1 MSEPAAPAPTNASP
15 LVWRDDGMP
24 QSALYGDVY
33 FSSAD
38 GLAETRAVFLA
49 GCDLPN
55 AWTGRDHFTVAEL
68 GFGTGLNIAAL
79 LDLWRREKTAHSRR
93 GGQRLHIF
101 SIEAHPITRDEAG
114 RALAVWPELGEA
126 AQVLLD
132 HWPGVARGF
141 HRIDL
146 PGFDATFDLAVM
158 DVEPALAAWDGAAD
172 AWFLDGFS
180 PAVNPA
186 MWREEILAAVA
197 ARSAPGA
204 RAATFTVA
212 GAVRRGLATAGFQ
225 VDKRPGFG
233 RKKERLEA
241 VMPGTPDLAP
251 RPRRLA
257 VIGGGIA
264 GAAMARAARA
274 ACAEGGLE
282 VVVFDDGQA
291 PASGNPA
298 ALVTPALDAGG
309 GRRAALP
316 AQAFARAVALYADL
330 ETQQP
335 GAIIARGALKLSVA
349 PRDGE
354 RHAAVA
360 AQDLFEPGAMVV
372 VDAADAAARLG
383 EPAPDALSMADAL
396 VVEPARI
403 IAAWRGEAVAARVER
418 LAHEDG
424 AHEDGAWRLYDAQNR
439 LLDTVDAV
447 VLAGGADQARLWPA
461 APLRPVRGQ
470 ASWTDHPL
478 SAPVAF
484 GGYAIPT
491 RGGMLFG
498 ATHDRDTFDTDARET
513 DDRRNLEALAKGL
526 PVLAARLAARLAD
539 APLQG
544 RAAVRATTADHVAL
558 AGAVP
563 DAPSGLFVLGGL
575 GGRGFCLAPLL
586 AEHLAA
592 RILALPSP
600 LPRTLSAL
608 VEPARFSSR
617 AGSGA
622 I

>member
-1 MSEPAAPAPTNASP
+1 MSDPAAPSPASP
-15 LVWRDDGMP
+15 LIWRDDGLP

-33 FSSAD
+33 FSSVD

-49 GCDLPN
+49 GCDLPA
-55 AWTGRDHFTVAEL
+55 AWRGRDHFTVGEL

-79 LDLWRREKTAHSRR
+79 LDLWRREKAP
-93 GGQRLHIF
+93 GQRLRVF
-101 SIEAHPITRDEAG
+101 SIEAHPITRDEAA

-132 HWPGVARGF
+132 HWPGRARGF

-146 PGFDATFDLAVM
+146 PGFDATFDLAVTE
-158 DVEPALAAWDGAAD
+158 VEEALAAWDGAAD

-180 PAVNPA
+180 PALNPA

-212 GAVRRGLATAGFQ
+212 GAVRRGLTAAGFQ

-241 VMPGTPDLAP
+241 VFPGAP
-251 RPRRLA
+251 PAPVQPRRLA

-274 ACAEGGLE
+274 EGLE
-282 VVVFDDGQA
+282 VLVFDADEA

-309 GRRAALP
+309 GPRAALP
-316 AQAFARAVALYADL
+316 AQAFARAGALYADL
-330 ETQQP
+330 P
-335 GAIIARGALKLSVA
+335 DAIITRGVLKLSVA
-349 PRDGE
+349 PRDDE

-360 AQDLFEPGAMVV
+360 AQDLFEPGAMTVL
-372 VDAADAAARLG
+372 AAEAASARLG
-383 EPAPDALSMADAL
+383 EPVAAALEMAEAL
-396 VVEPARI
+396 VVEPARV
-403 IAAWRGEAVAARVER
+403 IAAWRGPAAPARVAR
-418 LAHEDG
+418 LAREAG
-424 AHEDGAWRLYDAQNR
+424 VWRLFDAEDR
-439 LLDTVDAV
+439 LLAEAEAV
-447 VLAGGADQARLWPA
+447 VLAGGAGQSRLWPD
-461 APLRPVRGQ
+461 APIRPVRGQ
-470 ASWTDHPL
+470 ATWTDRP
-478 SAPVAF
+478 APAPAAF
-484 GGYAIPT
+484 GAYAVPT
-491 RGGMLFG
+491 RDGVLFG
-498 ATHDRDTFDTDARET
+498 ATHDRGAVETDAREA
-513 DDRRNLEALAKGL
+513 DDRRNLQALAKGL
-526 PVLAARLAARLAD
+526 PALAARLAD

-544 RAAVRATTADHVAL
+544 RAAVRATTADHLPL

-563 DAPSGLFVLGGL
+563 DAPEGLFVLGGL

-600 LPRTLSAL
+600 LPHALAAL
-608 VEPARFSSR
+608 VEPARFSSPPEP
-617 AGSGA
+617 GA
-622 I
+622 V

>member
-1 MSEPAAPAPTNASP
+1 MSDPAASPSDSPLASP
-15 LVWRDDGMP
+15 LVWRDDGLP

-49 GCDLPN
+49 GCDLPA
-55 AWTGRDHFTVAEL
+55 AWRGRDRFVVGEL

-79 LDLWRREKTAHSRR
+79 LDLWRQEKAP
-93 GGQRLHIF
+93 GQRLHVF
-101 SIEAHPITRDEAG
+101 SIEAHPITRDEAA

-126 AQVLLD
+126 AGVLLD
-132 HWPGVARGF
+132 HWPGRARGF
-141 HRIDL
+141 HRVDL
-146 PGFDATFDLAVM
+146 PGFDATLDLAVM
-158 DVEPALAAWDGAAD
+158 DVEEALAAWDGAAD

-180 PAVNPA
+180 PALNPA

-212 GAVRRGLATAGFQ
+212 GAVRRGLAAAGFQ

-241 VMPGTPDLAP
+241 VAPGIPP
-251 RPRRLA
+251 VPSRPRRLA

-274 ACAEGGLE
+274 EGLE
-282 VVVFDDGQA
+282 VAVFDDGEA

-309 GRRAALP
+309 GPRAALP
-316 AQAFARAVALYADL
+316 AQAFARAVALYARSP
-330 ETQQP
+330 E
-335 GAIIARGALKLSVA
+335 AVIARGVLKLPVA

-360 AQDLFEPGAMVV
+360 AQDLFEPGAMILPHA
-372 VDAADAAARLG
+372 DDAAARLR
-383 EPAPDALSMADAL
+383 EPVAAGVLDMVDAL
-396 VVEPARI
+396 VVEPARVI
-403 IAAWRGEAVAARVER
+403 EAWRDQAASARVAR
-418 LAHEDG
+418 LAREDG
-424 AHEDGAWRLYDAQNR
+424 VWRLYAPDDR
-439 LLDTVDAV
+439 LLAEADVV
-447 VLAGGADQARLWPA
+447 VLAGGASLARLWPA
-461 APLRPVRGQ
+461 APIRPVRGQ
-470 ASWTDHPL
+470 ATWTERP
-478 SAPVAF
+478 APAPAAF
-484 GGYAIPT
+484 GAYAIPT
-491 RGGMLFG
+491 RDGVLFG
-498 ATHDRDTFDTDARET
+498 ATHDRGDLGTDAREA
-513 DDRRNLEALAKGL
+513 DDRRNLQALAKGL
-526 PVLAARLAARLAD
+526 PGLAAQLAD
-539 APLQG
+539 APLRG
-544 RAAVRATTADHVAL
+544 RAAVRATTADHLPL

-563 DAPSGLFVLGGL
+563 GSPDGLFVLGGL

-600 LPRTLSAL
+600 LPRRLSDL

-617 AGSGA
+617 AEDLGG

>member
-1 MSEPAAPAPTNASP
+1 MSDPAAPSPASP
-15 LVWRDDGMP
+15 LVWRDDGLP

-49 GCDLPN
+49 GCDLPA
-55 AWTGRDHFTVAEL
+55 AWRGRDRFVVGEL

-79 LDLWRREKTAHSRR
+79 LDLWRREKAE
-93 GGQRLHIF
+93 GQRLHVF
-101 SIEAHPITRDEAG
+101 SIEAHPITRDEAA

-126 AQVLLD
+126 ASVLLD
-132 HWPGVARGF
+132 HWPGRARGF

-158 DVEPALAAWDGAAD
+158 DVEDALAAWDGAAD

-180 PAVNPA
+180 PALNPA

-212 GAVRRGLATAGFQ
+212 GAVRRGLTAAGFQ

-241 VMPGTPDLAP
+241 VAPGRPDSAP

-274 ACAEGGLE
+274 EGLD
-282 VVVFDDGQA
+282 VAVFDDGEA

-309 GRRAALP
+309 GPRAALP
-316 AQAFARAVALYADL
+316 AQAFARAVALYAQL
-330 ETQQP
+330 P
-335 GAIIARGALKLSVA
+335 GAVIARGVLKLPIA

-360 AQDLFEPGAMVV
+360 AQDLFEPGAMVLRE
-372 VDAADAAARLG
+372 AGEAAARLL
-383 EPAPDALSMADAL
+383 EPVAAGALDMVEAL
-396 VVEPARI
+396 VVEPARVI
-403 IAAWRGEAVAARVER
+403 EAWRGPAAPTRVAR
-418 LAHEDG
+418 LAREGDV
-424 AHEDGAWRLYDAQNR
+424 WRLYGPDDR
-439 LLDTVDAV
+439 LLAEAEVV
-447 VLAGGADQARLWPA
+447 VLAGGAGQAQLWPA
-461 APLRPVRGQ
+461 APIRPVRGQ
-470 ASWTDHPL
+470 ATWTDRPAP
-478 SAPVAF
+478 APVAF
-484 GGYAIPT
+484 GAYAVPT
-491 RGGMLFG
+491 RDGVLFG
-498 ATHDRDTFDTDARET
+498 ATHDRGDLGTDARQA
-513 DDRRNLEALAKGL
+513 DDRRNLQALAKGL
-526 PVLAARLAARLAD
+526 PSLAARLAD
-539 APLQG
+539 APLRG
-544 RAAVRATTADHVAL
+544 RAAVRATTADHLPL
-558 AGAVP
+558 AGVVP
-563 DAPSGLFVLGGL
+563 GSPGGLFVLGGL

-592 RILALPSP
+592 RILDIPSP
-600 LPRTLSAL
+600 LPKPLSDL
-608 VEPARFSSR
+608 IEPSRFSSR
-617 AGSGA
+617 PDAPGA
-622 I
+622 V

>member
-1 MSEPAAPAPTNASP
+1 MSDPASP
-15 LVWRDDGMP
+15 LIWRDDGMP

-38 GLAETRAVFLA
+38 GLAETRAVFLT
-49 GCDLPN
+49 GCDLPA
-55 AWTGRDHFTVAEL
+55 AWAGREHFTVGEL

-79 LDLWRREKTAHSRR
+79 LDLWRREKAPSSLM

-101 SIEAHPITRDEAG
+101 SIEAHPITRDEAA

-126 AQVLLD
+126 ASVLLD
-132 HWPGVARGF
+132 HWPGAARGF

-158 DVEPALAAWDGAAD
+158 DVETALAAWDGVAD

-180 PAVNPA
+180 PALNPA

-212 GAVRRGLATAGFQ
+212 GAVRRGLTAAGFQ

-241 VMPGTPDLAP
+241 VMPGAPNLTP

-264 GAAMARAARA
+264 GAATARAARA
-274 ACAEGGLE
+274 EGLD
-282 VVVFDDGQA
+282 VAVFDDGEA

-309 GRRAALP
+309 GPRAALP
-316 AQAFARAVALYADL
+316 AQAFARAAALYAGWP
-330 ETQQP
+330 E
-335 GAIIARGALKLSVA
+335 AVIARGALKLSVT

-360 AQDLFEPGAMVV
+360 RQDLFEPGAMNLI
-372 VDAADAAARLG
+372 DAETASARLG
-383 EPAPDALSMADAL
+383 EPVQDALAMADAF
-396 VVEPARI
+396 VVEPALVI
-403 IAAWRGEAVAARVER
+403 EGWRGPATTTQVVRLTHEAGV
-418 LAHEDG
+418 
-424 AHEDGAWRLYDAQNR
+424 WRLFDPEDR
-439 LLDTVDAV
+439 LLAEADAV
-447 VLAGGADQARLWPA
+447 VLAGGANQARLWPA

-470 ASWTDHPL
+470 ASWIHHP
-478 SAPVAF
+478 APAPAAF

-491 RGGMLFG
+491 RDGLLFG
-498 ATHDRDTFDTDARET
+498 ATHDRGVVETDARPE
-513 DDRRNLEALAKGL
+513 DDRRNLEALALGM
-526 PVLAARLAARLAD
+526 PRLAARLAD
-539 APLQG
+539 APLEG
-544 RAAVRATTADHVAL
+544 RAAVRATTADHLPL
-558 AGAVP
+558 AGPVP
-563 DAPSGLFVLGGL
+563 DAPAGLFVLGGL

-586 AEHLAA
+586 AEHLTA
-592 RILALPSP
+592 RILDLPSP
-600 LPRTLSAL
+600 LPRALSAL
-608 VEPARFSSR
+608 IAPGRFSSR
-617 AGSGA
+617 GGPGA
-622 I
+622 V

>member
-1 MSEPAAPAPTNASP
+1 
-15 LVWRDDGMP
+15 MP

-38 GLAETRAVFLA
+38 GLAETRAVFLT
-49 GCDLPN
+49 GCGLPD
-55 AWTGRDHFTVAEL
+55 AWRGRDHFVVGEL

-79 LDLWRREKTAHSRR
+79 LDLWRREKAP
-93 GGQRLHIF
+93 GQRLHIF
-101 SIEAHPITRDEAG
+101 SIEAHPITRDEAA

-132 HWPGVARGF
+132 HWPGRARGF
-141 HRIDL
+141 HRVDL

-158 DVEPALAAWDGAAD
+158 EVEDALAAWDGAAD

-180 PAVNPA
+180 PALNPA

-212 GAVRRGLATAGFQ
+212 GAVRRGLAAAGFQ

-241 VMPGTPDLAP
+241 VMPGQPHEP
-251 RPRRLA
+251 SRPRRLA

-274 ACAEGGLE
+274 EGLDTM
-282 VVVFDDGQA
+282 VFDDGEA

-309 GRRAALP
+309 GPRAALP

-330 ETQQP
+330 SE
-335 GAIIARGALKLSVA
+335 AIIARGALKLAAA

-360 AQDLFEPGAMVV
+360 AQDLFESDAMNLL
-372 VDAADAAARLG
+372 DAAAAAARLG
-383 EPAPDALSMADAL
+383 EPVQTALEMAHAL
-396 VVEPARI
+396 VVEPARVLD
-403 IAAWRGEAVAARVER
+403 AWRGAAIPARVAR

-424 AHEDGAWRLYDAQNR
+424 VWRLFDIEDR
-439 LLDTVDAV
+439 LLAEADAV
-447 VLAGGADQARLWPA
+447 VLAGGAGQARLWPS
-461 APLRPVRGQ
+461 APFRPVRGQ
-470 ASWTDHPL
+470 ATWADRP
-478 SAPVAF
+478 APVPAAF
-484 GGYAIPT
+484 GGYVIPT
-491 RGGMLFG
+491 RDGVLFG
-498 ATHDRDTFDTDARET
+498 ATHDRDVVETDAREA
-513 DDRRNLEALAKGL
+513 DDRRNLQALAKGL
-526 PVLAARLAARLAD
+526 PELAAALAD
-539 APLQG
+539 APLRG
-544 RAAVRATTADHVAL
+544 RAAVRATTADHLPL

-563 DAPSGLFVLGGL
+563 DAPETLFVLGGL

-586 AEHLAA
+586 AEHLTA

-600 LPRTLSAL
+600 LPRGLSDL

-617 AGSGA
+617 AEPRA
-622 I
+622 V

>member
-1 MSEPAAPAPTNASP
+1 MSDPAAPSLTSP
-15 LVWRDDGMP
+15 LVWRDDGLP

-38 GLAETRAVFLA
+38 GLAETRAVFLT

-55 AWTGRDHFTVAEL
+55 AWRGRDHFVVGEL

-79 LDLWRREKTAHSRR
+79 LDLWRREKAP
-93 GGQRLHIF
+93 GQHLHVF
-101 SIEAHPITRDEAG
+101 SIEGHPITRDDAA

-132 HWPGVARGF
+132 HWPGRARGF

-158 DVEPALAAWDGAAD
+158 DVEDALAAWDGAAD

-180 PAVNPA
+180 PALNPA

-212 GAVRRGLATAGFQ
+212 GAVRRGLAAAGFQ

-241 VMPGTPDLAP
+241 VMPGAAP
-251 RPRRLA
+251 SVARPRRLA

-264 GAAMARAARA
+264 GAAMVRAARA
-274 ACAEGGLE
+274 ASTEGRLE
-282 VVVFDDGQA
+282 IMVFDDGEA

-309 GRRAALP
+309 GPRAALP
-316 AQAFARAVALYADL
+316 AQAFARAVALYAEL
-330 ETQQP
+330 PQ
-335 GAIIARGALKLSVA
+335 AVIAKGALKLPVA
-349 PRDGE
+349 PRDDD

-360 AQDLFEPGAMVV
+360 AQDLFEPDAMSML
-372 VDAADAAARLG
+372 DADAATARLG
-383 EPAPDALSMADAL
+383 EPVEAALDMADAL
-396 VVEPARI
+396 VVEPARVLE
-403 IAAWRGEAVAARVER
+403 AWRGTAIPARVAR

-424 AHEDGAWRLYDAQNR
+424 VWRLFDPEDRPLAE
-439 LLDTVDAV
+439 VDAV
-447 VLAGGADQARLWPA
+447 VLAGGAGQAKLWSA
-461 APLRPVRGQ
+461 APIRPVRGQ
-470 ASWTDHPL
+470 ATWADHPAP
-478 SAPVAF
+478 APVAF
-484 GGYAIPT
+484 GAYAIPT
-491 RGGMLFG
+491 RDGVLFG
-498 ATHDRDTFDTDARET
+498 ATHDRGVVETDAREA
-513 DDRRNLEALAKGL
+513 DDRRNLQALANGL
-526 PVLAARLAARLAD
+526 PGLAVRLAD

-544 RAAVRATTADHVAL
+544 RAAVRATTPDHLPL

-563 DAPSGLFVLGGL
+563 DAPAGLFVLGGL
-575 GGRGFCLAPLL
+575 GGRGYCLAPLL
-586 AEHLAA
+586 AEHLTA
-592 RILALPSP
+592 RILTLPSP
-600 LPRTLSAL
+600 LPRALSAL
-608 VEPARFSSR
+608 VDPRRFSSR
-617 AGSGA
+617 TEPGA